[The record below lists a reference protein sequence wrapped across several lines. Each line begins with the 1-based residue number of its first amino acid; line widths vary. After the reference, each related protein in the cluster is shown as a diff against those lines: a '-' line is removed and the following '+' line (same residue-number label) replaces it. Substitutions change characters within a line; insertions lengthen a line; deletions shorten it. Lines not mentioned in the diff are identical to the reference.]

1 MKFKVKSNLTVH
13 AIKTGHNV
21 EQEEPESMSMDEE
34 DNSNME
40 ASSKIISTAK
50 PGPKTKVQSQPTSS
64 SQNDSLSMLPTV
76 LLDPLEIQKNTWC
89 NTPDRRE
96 DMEAEQYDLP
106 AHSRQDGRAED
117 VQYPLSCRSV
127 VNASVCQKKR

>member
-13 AIKTGHNV
+13 GIKTGHNV

-40 ASSKIISTAK
+40 ASSQIISTAK
-50 PGPKTKVQSQPTSS
+50 PGPKTKVQSQPCS

-76 LLDPLEIQKNTWC
+76 LLDPLEIEKNTSS
-89 NTPDRRE
+89 NASDRSE
-96 DMEAEQYDLP
+96 DMEVEQYDLP

-117 VQYPLSCRSV
+117 VQYPLKCRSV
-127 VNASVCQKKR
+127 VNTSVYQKKI